1 MSIAFQP
8 CWQAKSL
15 SSSVTP
21 SSGPQAA
28 NSWLLSSDGSVK
40 VSAGST

>member
-8 CWQAKSL
+8 CTQAKSL

-21 SSGPQAA
+21 SSGPHAL
-28 NSWLLSSDGSVK
+28 NIWLLSSDGSVN
-40 VSAGST
+40 VRAGST